1 MKTALLFPGQGSQF
15 VGMGKEIY
23 DTFLEAKEVFQEVD
37 DTLNQKLSTIIFS
50 GDIEELTQTSNTQPA
65 IMTASIA
72 ALRVLEKQGGKS
84 LNKLCQFVAG
94 HSLGEYSALCAAG
107 MFNLAD
113 TAKLLRIRGDAM
125 QNAVPA
131 GEGGM
136 VALIGATQESA
147 EAICKEASVLGAC
160 QIAND
165 NGAGQIVLSGAIKAI
180 DKAVEVASTH
190 GVRKAI
196 KLNVSAPFHSSL
208 MQSAATKMDN
218 ALNNTTAKPLSVSL
232 VANVSAALETDVQK
246 IKKLLVEQVT
256 GRVRW
261 REGMELMNSS
271 GVNCFVEVG
280 PNKVLSTIAKRLNEN
295 AKIFSIQTPKDVEE
309 FLNQV

>member
-15 VGMGKEIY
+15 VGMGKELY

-37 DTLNQKLSTIIFS
+37 DTLNQKLSTLIF
-50 GDIEELTQTSNTQPA
+50 GGEIEELTQTTNTQPA
-65 IMTASIA
+65 IMTVSIA

-84 LNKLCQFVAG
+84 LNKLCKFVAG

-107 MFNLAD
+107 MFSLAD

-131 GEGGM
+131 GGGGM
-136 VALIGATQESA
+136 VALIGAIQENA
-147 EAICKEASVLGAC
+147 EAICKEASVLGVC

-180 DKAVEVASTH
+180 DKAAEIASTH

-208 MQSAATKMDN
+208 MQSAATKMDD

-232 VANVSAALETDVQK
+232 VANVSAAIETDVQK

-271 GVNCFVEVG
+271 GINSFVEVG